1 MRRVKLET
9 RVCNSSMGNVLRY
22 LGITMFMLSLGK
34 SPAVWAANE
43 KKAESFDSRLI
54 KVIENLH
61 SSACRKEGLR
71 GSLSNRDDLNRIA
84 SNIASGVPQ
93 ARAEKDAHYRPF
105 RQAVI
110 QMKGHKS
117 IPSINAHLSK
127 TLCKSIRNGAYTS
140 YGVGGTQS
148 NVVIILSIP
157 FVAHLD
163 LEVVRSQVLGLVNEA
178 REKGVACGDMK
189 MGAVSP
195 LRLNDG
201 LNIAAQTHAEDMASL
216 NYFGHNSL
224 DGRTPGNRI
233 KGAGY
238 FSRKTGENIAA
249 AQQSLAQVVE
259 GWLQSPG
266 HCRNIMDPDFKEL
279 GVGVK
284 IDLNTD
290 KGVYWVQTFGSGR

>member
-163 LEVVRSQVLGLVNEA
+163 LEAVRSQVLGLVNEA

-216 NYFGHNSL
+216 NYYGHNSL

-249 AQQSLAQVVE
+249 AQQSSAQVVE